1 MDDKKQKQFAH
12 ELKTLVAKYMK
23 AEIKGTVDGV
33 WEDGPFSDEY
43 EKEESKL
50 LSQYLLSKYK
60 VGVLGEMNNENHD
73 IYMESFSESL
83 DLIGTELEKCLDE
96 FGQYPH
102 RIYEYG
108 VCIAKFHSN
117 AQTEAHDLWEEV
129 TRSTDDMSSYFETI
143 DPDGDFV
150 TIKIMEDD

>member
-43 EKEESKL
+43 EKKESE
-50 LSQYLLSKYK
+50 LLSKYK
-60 VGVLGEMNNENHD
+60 MQDKGGMNDEHHD
-73 IYMESFSESL
+73 LYMESFSESL
-83 DLIGTELEKCLDE
+83 DLIGTELERCLDE